1 MSDRTTIEA
10 VRLEI
15 PNGANVVLGH
25 AHFIKTV
32 EDLYEIVAGSVP
44 QAKFGVAFS
53 EASGPCLVR
62 LEGNDRELVEVARK
76 NIEAVAAGHTFCI
89 VVRDAYPINFLNAIK
104 SSCAEVCTVHCAT
117 ANPVQVIVA
126 RTDQGGGVI
135 GVVDGSSPK
144 GAETETH
151 RVERKALLRKFGY
164 KL

>member
-1 MSDRTTIEA
+1 MVKVEV

-15 PNGANVVLGH
+15 PDGANVVLGQ

-32 EDLYEIVAGSVP
+32 EDLYEIVAGAVP

-62 LEGNDRELVEVARK
+62 IEGNDPELSDAARK

-89 VVRDAYPINFLNAIK
+89 VVKNAYPINFLNAIK
-104 SSCAEVCTVHCAT
+104 ASCAEVCTVHCAT

-126 RTDQGGGVI
+126 RTAQGGGVL
-135 GVVDGSSPK
+135 GVIDGSSPK
-144 GAETETH
+144 GAETEAH
-151 RVERKALLRKFGY
+151 RAERKALLRKSGY